1 MAEYNAR
8 IRQKRD
14 TSANW
19 TAKDPILLDGEIII
33 VDTASG
39 SVRKKVGDG
48 TKKYSQLPFD
58 DEEML
63 TALAEKCDA
72 SNAVTATLTA
82 AGWASGQQTLTI
94 AGLGATQNG
103 VIGLSQSITDEQL
116 SAASEAEMYI
126 CGQAGYFS
134 DRSAGGQ
141 PDRAPRRV
149 RRHGRCKCGQRS
161 QPLRRAE
168 FYRVRG

>member
-63 TALAEKCDA
+63 TALAE
-72 SNAVTATLTA
+72 SV
-82 AGWASGQQTLTI
+82 
-94 AGLGATQNG
+94 
-103 VIGLSQSITDEQL
+103 
-116 SAASEAEMYI
+116 M
-126 CGQAGYFS
+126 QAMLL
-134 DRSAGGQ
+134 
-141 PDRAPRRV
+141 
-149 RRHGRCKCGQRS
+149 
-161 QPLRRAE
+161 PLR
-168 FYRVRG
+168 

>member
-82 AGWASGQQTLTI
+82 AGWAVSPLILLQFFAKALS
-94 AGLGATQNG
+94 LYCN
-103 VIGLSQSITDEQL
+103 GLSRILQD
-116 SAASEAEMYI
+116 
-126 CGQAGYFS
+126 
-134 DRSAGGQ
+134 
-141 PDRAPRRV
+141 
-149 RRHGRCKCGQRS
+149 KCPAVSCR
-161 QPLRRAE
+161 
-168 FYRVRG
+168 F

>member
-1 MAEYNAR
+1 
-8 IRQKRD
+8 
-14 TSANW
+14 
-19 TAKDPILLDGEIII
+19 
-33 VDTASG
+33 
-39 SVRKKVGDG
+39 
-48 TKKYSQLPFD
+48 
-58 DEEML
+58 ML

-126 CGQAGYFS
+126 CSQA
-134 DRSAGGQ
+134 AGSVTIAANGSV
-141 PDRAPRRV
+141 PTCDIPV
-149 RRHGRCKCGQRS
+149 VVILLG
-161 QPLRRAE
+161 
-168 FYRVRG
+168 

>member
-1 MAEYNAR
+1 MAEFNAR

-19 TAKDPILLDGEIII
+19 TTRDPVLLDGEIII

-48 TKKYSQLPFD
+48 KKKYSQLPFD
-58 DEEML
+58 DEELL
-63 TALAEKCDA
+63 TALGEKCDA
-72 SNAVTATLTA
+72 SNAVATTLTA
-82 AGWASGQQTLTI
+82 AGWSNGQQTLAIT
-94 AGLGATQNG
+94 GLGATQNG

-126 CGQAGYFS
+126 CGQASGS
-134 DRSAGGQ
+134 VTIAANGTIPTCDIPVVVILLG
-141 PDRAPRRV
+141 
-149 RRHGRCKCGQRS
+149 
-161 QPLRRAE
+161 
-168 FYRVRG
+168 

>member
-48 TKKYSQLPFD
+48 TKKYSQL
-58 DEEML
+58 
-63 TALAEKCDA
+63 AGKCDA

-126 CGQAGYFS
+126 CGQA
-134 DRSAGGQ
+134 AGSVTIAANGAV
-141 PDRAPRRV
+141 PTCDIPV
-149 RRHGRCKCGQRS
+149 VVILLG
-161 QPLRRAE
+161 
-168 FYRVRG
+168 

>member
-1 MAEYNAR
+1 MF
-8 IRQKRD
+8 
-14 TSANW
+14 SA
-19 TAKDPILLDGEIII
+19 
-33 VDTASG
+33 
-39 SVRKKVGDG
+39 
-48 TKKYSQLPFD
+48 PFD

-72 SNAVTATLTA
+72 SSAVTATLTA

-126 CGQAGYFS
+126 CGQA
-134 DRSAGGQ
+134 AGSVTIAGKWVCTHL
-141 PDRAPRRV
+141 RYSS
-149 RRHGRCKCGQRS
+149 RCYPAWLKGWCS
-161 QPLRRAE
+161 K
-168 FYRVRG
+168 

>member
-94 AGLGATQNG
+94 AGL
-103 VIGLSQSITDEQL
+103 V
-116 SAASEAEMYI
+116 SEHY
-126 CGQAGYFS
+126 
-134 DRSAGGQ
+134 
-141 PDRAPRRV
+141 RRTALCCV
-149 RRHGRCKCGQRS
+149 
-161 QPLRRAE
+161 
-168 FYRVRG
+168 

>member
-8 IRQKRD
+8 IRHKRD

-19 TAKDPILLDGEIII
+19 TAKDPVLLDGEIII

-39 SVRKKVGDG
+39 SVRRKVGDG

-72 SNAVTATLTA
+72 SNAVAATLTV
-82 AGWASGQQTLTI
+82 AGWSSGQQTLSI

-126 CGQAGYFS
+126 CGQA
-134 DRSAGGQ
+134 AGSVTIAANGTV
-141 PDRAPRRV
+141 PTCDIPV
-149 RRHGRCKCGQRS
+149 VVILLG
-161 QPLRRAE
+161 
-168 FYRVRG
+168 

>member
-82 AGWASGQQTLTI
+82 AGWASGQQTL
-94 AGLGATQNG
+94 
-103 VIGLSQSITDEQL
+103 LSLIHI
-116 SAASEAEMYI
+116 SEPTRPY
-126 CGQAGYFS
+126 
-134 DRSAGGQ
+134 
-141 PDRAPRRV
+141 
-149 RRHGRCKCGQRS
+149 
-161 QPLRRAE
+161 
-168 FYRVRG
+168 

>member
-19 TAKDPILLDGEIII
+19 TAKDPILLGGEIII

-103 VIGLSQSITDEQL
+103 VIGLSQNITDEQL
-116 SAASEAEMYI
+116 SAASEAEMWSSSGFCNDCRKWSCTHLRY
-126 CGQAGYFS
+126 S
-134 DRSAGGQ
+134 S
-141 PDRAPRRV
+141 
-149 RRHGRCKCGQRS
+149 RCYPAWLKGWCS
-161 QPLRRAE
+161 K
-168 FYRVRG
+168 

>member
-48 TKKYSQLPFD
+48 MLLRPQTTFRCWLSMRFSAHAAMRTLPKRTIRRS
-58 DEEML
+58 ML
-63 TALAEKCDA
+63 I
-72 SNAVTATLTA
+72 TL
-82 AGWASGQQTLTI
+82 LEI
-94 AGLGATQNG
+94 
-103 VIGLSQSITDEQL
+103 
-116 SAASEAEMYI
+116 
-126 CGQAGYFS
+126 
-134 DRSAGGQ
+134 
-141 PDRAPRRV
+141 RR
-149 RRHGRCKCGQRS
+149 
-161 QPLRRAE
+161 
-168 FYRVRG
+168 

>member
-82 AGWASGQQTLTI
+82 LPTNSSLLRLKQKCISVVKQ
-94 AGLGATQNG
+94 
-103 VIGLSQSITDEQL
+103 
-116 SAASEAEMYI
+116 
-126 CGQAGYFS
+126 
-134 DRSAGGQ
+134 
-141 PDRAPRRV
+141 RV
-149 RRHGRCKCGQRS
+149 
-161 QPLRRAE
+161 L
-168 FYRVRG
+168 

>member
-82 AGWASGQQTLTI
+82 AGWASGQQTLAI
-94 AGLGATQNG
+94 SGLGATQNG

-116 SAASEAEMYI
+116 SAASEAEIVYLWSSSGSVTI
-126 CGQAGYFS
+126 AANGSVPTCDIPVVVILLG
-134 DRSAGGQ
+134 
-141 PDRAPRRV
+141 
-149 RRHGRCKCGQRS
+149 
-161 QPLRRAE
+161 
-168 FYRVRG
+168 

>member
-63 TALAEKCDA
+63 TALAGKCDA

-94 AGLGATQNG
+94 AGLGSTQNG

-126 CGQAGYFS
+126 CGQA
-134 DRSAGGQ
+134 AGSVTIAANGAV
-141 PDRAPRRV
+141 PTCDIPV
-149 RRHGRCKCGQRS
+149 VVILLG
-161 QPLRRAE
+161 
-168 FYRVRG
+168 

>member
-94 AGLGATQNG
+94 AGLG

-126 CGQAGYFS
+126 CGQA
-134 DRSAGGQ
+134 AGSVTIAANGSV
-141 PDRAPRRV
+141 PTCDIPV
-149 RRHGRCKCGQRS
+149 VVILLG
-161 QPLRRAE
+161 
-168 FYRVRG
+168 